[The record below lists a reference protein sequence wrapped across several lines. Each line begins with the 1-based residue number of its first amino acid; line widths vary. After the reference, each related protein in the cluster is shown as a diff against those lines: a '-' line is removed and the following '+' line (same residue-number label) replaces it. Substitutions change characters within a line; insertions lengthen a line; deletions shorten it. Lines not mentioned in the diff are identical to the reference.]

1 MAISS
6 KNTMAIYWG
15 RRGGGL
21 TLFNQF
27 IEDCKDHEIP
37 VLEFSRP
44 TRTLKNGGKTAIS
57 ILNFPSWIKARKT
70 VISTALDQG
79 VDTVVF
85 VMASPWDI
93 FLGKKLMAA
102 GINVVRIIH
111 DGSPHPGEYFPSKF
125 WIRWL
130 IRDCSRIVTL
140 SQFVANQLVSNFAVN
155 PNLIRVCDF
164 PVPRIKVPSITKSK
178 EFKRVLLIGRG
189 KKYQGQSLI
198 EEAWTLFKRPGITL
212 VIAGE
217 GFTAKENQPGIE
229 YKNFWM
235 TDAQLIEEI
244 AASDLVVFP
253 YLEASQS
260 GTIPICNYL
269 GIPVIVTPVGGLPE
283 QVEHGVDGL
292 VLSEISAVV
301 IAAAVVSVLN
311 NKLLYAKTSGTKRE
325 LDLITGCLAI

>member
-1 MAISS
+1 
-6 KNTMAIYWG
+6 MAIYWG

-27 IEDCKDHEIP
+27 IEDCKDQEIP
-37 VLEFSRP
+37 VFEFPRP
-44 TRTLKNGGKTAIS
+44 TQTLKNGGKTAIS
-57 ILNFPSWIKARKT
+57 ILNFSSWINARKT
-70 VISTALDQG
+70 VLSTALDQG

-85 VMASPWDI
+85 IMASPWDI

-111 DGSPHPGEYFPSKF
+111 DGSPHPGECFPSKF
-125 WIRWL
+125 WIRL
-130 IRDCSRIVTL
+130 LTRDCSRIVTL
-140 SQFVANQLVSNFAVN
+140 SKFVANQLVSNFDVN
-155 PNLIRVCDF
+155 PNSIKVCDF
-164 PVPRIKVPSITKSK
+164 PVPRIEIPEISRDNKN
-178 EFKRVLLIGRG
+178 KRVLLIGRG
-189 KKYQGQSLI
+189 KKYQGQSLL
-198 EEAWTLFKRPGITL
+198 EEAWTLINRPGITL

-217 GFTAKENQPGIE
+217 GFIAKVDHPGIK

-283 QVEHGVDGL
+283 QVEHGVNGL
-292 VLSEISAVV
+292 VLSEISAVG
-301 IAAAVVSVLN
+301 IAAAIVSVLN
-311 NKLLYAKTSGTKRE
+311 DKPPYAKTSKAKRKS
-325 LDLITGCLAI
+325 DLITECLTI